1 MHGLI
6 VWFIGGGLLAAT
18 VVKLFLFDQPR
29 RPARNMT
36 WTWSTSGASPE
47 LKLRWTPWS
56 YMCATTT
63 IRGVSAS
70 RRATICATGATCCG
84 RLCCSRSARLGRSPG
99 GSRAALRSSRRRG
112 VAKGMAGKSDTSG
125 DVGSTAGGAGGA
137 NGLAGGVPDG
147 SGAAGATVD
156 AGIAGADG
164 QGTGKSRRAVA
175 YSSRSTIVLMILS
188 SAWPK
193 ASFSCSSRQWNMSP
207 FHLRAIG
214 ITLR

>member
-112 VAKGMAGKSDTSG
+112 VAKEWPVRA
-125 DVGSTAGGAGGA
+125 
-137 NGLAGGVPDG
+137 
-147 SGAAGATVD
+147 
-156 AGIAGADG
+156 I
-164 QGTGKSRRAVA
+164 RAVTWVVRPVA
-175 YSSRSTIVLMILS
+175 QAAQMDWPVVCPTDQAQRALPWMQALPVLTV
-188 SAWPK
+188 K
-193 ASFSCSSRQWNMSP
+193 ARERADVPLLTPRAPPSC
-207 FHLRAIG
+207 
-214 ITLR
+214 